1 MFLNESAK
9 KWSSILTEE
18 LGIKD
23 QNKLNWM
30 SNLATVHELYEGL
43 QANASVDGGTFQPV
57 GYGEQLLI
65 VKTDVVLLIKR
76 VDGLH
81 RIEQTLHGCI
91 TGVWR
96 DAVVE
101 VFQEV

>member
-43 QANASVDGGTFQPV
+43 QANASVDGGIYATPLNTLGMGNPGLPLGIGYNATSGAGIGNTGADFHYPAYKV
-57 GYGEQLLI
+57 G
-65 VKTDVVLLIKR
+65 
-76 VDGLH
+76 
-81 RIEQTLHGCI
+81 
-91 TGVWR
+91 
-96 DAVVE
+96 
-101 VFQEV
+101 